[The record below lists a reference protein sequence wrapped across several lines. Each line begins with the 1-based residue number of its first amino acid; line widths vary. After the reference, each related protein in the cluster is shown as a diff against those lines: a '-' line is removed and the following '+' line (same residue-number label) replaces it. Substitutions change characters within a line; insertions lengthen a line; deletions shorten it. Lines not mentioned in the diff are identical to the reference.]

1 MNTQVF
7 KYLGIQIFV
16 HSISRVPR
24 LRYYAFIS
32 SEESNSIIK
41 VLPKFIKYE
50 LWNADMETMKL
61 RSHIGADGILQ
72 IQTPT
77 DFKDTNVEIVVIIQP
92 LASEEVATS
101 KEAQAQHNAWGKPT
115 TKKSISNAITRME
128 QLRREVALDKTSIR
142 SMIEEGRRF

>member
-1 MNTQVF
+1 MDT
-7 KYLGIQIFV
+7 QIFV
-16 HSISRVPR
+16 HPISRVPP

-41 VLPKFIKYE
+41 VLLKIVKYE
-50 LWNADMETMKL
+50 LLDANMETMKL

-77 DFKDTNVEIVVIIQP
+77 DLKDTFVEVVVVIQP
-92 LASEEVATS
+92 LLNAEVATS
-101 KEAQAQHNAWGKPT
+101 SEQEPRYNTWGKPT
-115 TKKSISNAITRME
+115 TKKSISNAIARMK